1 MINLEAQKVIV
12 IVFGMEGCG
21 ACEHYIP
28 RLAAEA
34 QSLTQQGFSF
44 VVNPTDQPPA
54 DTVPILVYDAASQ
67 DAELQKLA
75 DRFNVQATP
84 TTVIA
89 ARGPGSFKVE
99 GNLATNQIQW
109 VLMMAHEV
117 NKQ

>member
-1 MINLEAQKVIV
+1 MINLEAQKVV
-12 IVFGMEGCG
+12 VLVFGMDGCP

-34 QSLTQQGFSF
+34 QGLTEQGFPFS
-44 VVNPTDQPPA
+44 VNPEVQPTA
-54 DTVPILVYDAASQ
+54 DTVPILVYDAASP
-67 DAELQKLA
+67 DAEVQKLA
-75 DRFNVQATP
+75 DRFNVTATP

-89 ARGPGSFKVE
+89 TRGPGSAKYE